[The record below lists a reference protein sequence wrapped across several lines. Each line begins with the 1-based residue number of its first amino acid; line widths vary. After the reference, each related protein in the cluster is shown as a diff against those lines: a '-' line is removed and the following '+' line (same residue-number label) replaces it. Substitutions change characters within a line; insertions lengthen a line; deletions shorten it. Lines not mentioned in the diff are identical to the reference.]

1 MLKKIIKTIR
11 KKRKQVHFKY
21 NQGEKMAEKFEEIA
35 VVVDQNALGSG
46 IYDLTLKTKNIAKA
60 AKAGQFVSVYSNDRS
75 KLLPRPISLCGIDRD
90 EDTIRLVYRVTGENT
105 GTEEFSKLVMGD
117 RIRILGPL
125 GNGFT
130 VEPGKKAFLI
140 GGGIGVPPML
150 QLAKDINSGVVHTS
164 GAVDTNTQEKGQTE
178 EKQINGHGKKICDMN
193 IIMGYRDENTFLLD
207 EFKEQADSFVATED
221 GSVGTKGNVIDAI
234 KENGLEADVVYACG
248 PMPML
253 RALKAYAMEHDM
265 ECYVSMEERMACGI
279 GACLACVCKTK
290 DKDAHSNVNNKRIC
304 KEGPVFNAKE
314 VEL

>member
-1 MLKKIIKTIR
+1 
-11 KKRKQVHFKY
+11 
-21 NQGEKMAEKFEEIA
+21 MAEKFEEIA

-130 VEPGKKAFLI
+130 VESGKKAFLI

-150 QLAKDINSGVVHTS
+150 QLAKDINAGVVQTS

-234 KENGLEADVVYACG
+234 KENGLEADVIYACG

-304 KEGPVFNAKE
+304 KTDSQ
-314 VEL
+314 

>member
-1 MLKKIIKTIR
+1 
-11 KKRKQVHFKY
+11 
-21 NQGEKMAEKFEEIA
+21 MAEKFEEIA

-150 QLAKDINSGVVHTS
+150 QLAKDINSGVVQTT

-193 IIMGYRDENTFLLD
+193 IIMGYRDENTFLLN

-234 KENGLEADVVYACG
+234 NENGLEADVIYACG